1 MTEYQFLK
9 QTRSGTHRRSTITAE
24 IANQI
29 VQDRHDGMTI
39 KAIAEKHGRS
49 FDCVAKIANG
59 YTWVKETFDLRVKLA
74 KLKKES
80 QQ

>member
-39 KAIAEKHGRS
+39 TDVAKKHGRS
-49 FDCVAKIANG
+49 IDTVSKIARG
-59 YTWVKETFDLRVKLA
+59 YTWAQETLALRVKLA

-80 QQ
+80 K